1 MQLLTQHKGFSFFI
15 SFVVI
20 DHTLI
25 FFVDEVAVWVIFSF
39 WGFSTQPLSPSHCAS
54 LFKDNR
60 LAEECVQNLM
70 KQCLR
75 CCFARVW
82 KRLLSTARKTLFV
95 LHTQPAPSPKT
106 DGVFPVVRMRVKQNI
121 CRVVCQEGHPWTVW
135 YLFVLNQIFWH
146 YVKYEFSASSRL
158 PSQQQFCCC
167 CFLFNDWIYACVLYP
182 CYGPQTE

>member
-15 SFVVI
+15 SFVVF

-95 LHTQPAPSPKT
+95 LHTQPAPSPKNRWSISSSENESEAEYLPC
-106 DGVFPVVRMRVKQNI
+106 GVSGRASLDSLIFI
-121 CRVVCQEGHPWTVW
+121 CFKPNLLALCEIWV
-135 YLFVLNQIFWH
+135 
-146 YVKYEFSASSRL
+146 
-158 PSQQQFCCC
+158 
-167 CFLFNDWIYACVLYP
+167 
-182 CYGPQTE
+182 